1 MEREQTYFREL
12 VEMVNEFC
20 GYAIDLDCF
29 STMFDSS
36 LIMESLSYINSLHR
50 SDKLSPNDTQ
60 EIKKFF
66 HNSFI
71 FFSEESNKQAKEK
84 YSNKDFFLVST
95 FFSLSLIISGVGC
108 FYLPLIFIPL
118 VCIFSISWFVSC
130 YIMKN
135 KNYLLHL
142 KRETNFPDEL
152 LHLKCKLTLL
162 KNELVGKYTVNC
174 LGHHDSLASCSTKT
188 AQHQKKLVTFSLV
201 TKINL
206 FSMESFD
213 SSLSVN
219 IGENEIAPQ
228 L

>member
-12 VEMVNEFC
+12 VEMINGFC

-36 LIMESLSYINSLHR
+36 LIMESLSYINSLYQG
-50 SDKLSPNDTQ
+50 DKLSLNDTQ
-60 EIKKFF
+60 EVKKIF
-66 HNSFI
+66 HNNFI
-71 FFSEESNKQAKEK
+71 FFSEKSSKQAKEK
-84 YSNKDFFLVST
+84 YNKDFFLIST
-95 FFSLSLIISGVGC
+95 FFSLSLIILGIGC

-118 VCIFSISWFVSC
+118 ICIFSMSWFVSC
-130 YIMKN
+130 CVMKT
-135 KNYLLHL
+135 KNYLFHL
-142 KRETNFPDEL
+142 NRETNFPDEL

-174 LGHHDSLASCSTKT
+174 LDNHDSVASCSTKT
-188 AQHQKKLVTFSLV
+188 TQHQKKLVTFSLV

-206 FSMESFD
+206 FSIESFD
-213 SSLSVN
+213 SNLSVN